1 MSNEKRPDRTTKGMI
16 WNANHVLDQALSP
29 DTAGIPRGMIKNCKG
44 IILLSVVEAGFIFS
58 SNVGTGV
65 IIGKSAFV
73 CFVRLLSFDCLC
85 KPHVLTYVAITSLH
99 LQL

>member
-1 MSNEKRPDRTTKGMI
+1 MSNEKRPDRTTMEGMI

-58 SNVGTGV
+58 GNVGTGV
-65 IIGKSAFV
+65 IIGKSALVLV
-73 CFVRLLSFDCLC
+73 CRVNPCV
-85 KPHVLTYVAITSLH
+85 KM
-99 LQL
+99 

>member
-1 MSNEKRPDRTTKGMI
+1 MI

-29 DTAGIPRGMIKNCKG
+29 DTPGIPRGMIKNCKG

-58 SNVGTGV
+58 GNVGTGV

-73 CFVRLLSFDCLC
+73 CFV
-85 KPHVLTYVAITSLH
+85 I
-99 LQL
+99 